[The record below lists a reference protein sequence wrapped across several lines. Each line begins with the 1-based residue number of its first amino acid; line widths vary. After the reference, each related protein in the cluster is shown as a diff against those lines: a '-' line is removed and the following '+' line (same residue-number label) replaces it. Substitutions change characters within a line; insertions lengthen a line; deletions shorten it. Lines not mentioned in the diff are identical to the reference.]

1 MKTPT
6 SRQLVLALL
15 GLGALVST
23 GCVQQSMANQPKFK
37 PLQPTTLFPDGRSS
51 RTPEAGTVSRTWRD
65 DPHLLTGKLYEAP
78 PQEEPKEAPA
88 PLPPKEN
95 GEKFVKSFA
104 TTFPMPV
111 TEAMVRRG
119 QNRFNIFCTAC
130 HGYAGSGDGVVVLRG
145 FTRPPS
151 LVQDAHDPKDN
162 ISRGIAYQGVAVLLP
177 DAPVGYYFHVISNG
191 FGAMPEHATQIP
203 VEDRWAIAAYLK
215 ALQRSQH
222 YEVAKMRDDE
232 QAAIKKAIE
241 AAKKKGAAKEG
252 GAH

>member
-6 SRQLVLALL
+6 SQQLILAALALA
-15 GLGALVST
+15 ALIPT

-65 DPHLLTGKLYEAP
+65 DPHLLTGKLSEAP
-78 PQEEPKEAPA
+78 KDEKEAPG
-88 PLPPKEN
+88 PLPAKEN

-111 TEAMVRRG
+111 TEAMVLRG

-162 ISRGIAYQGVAVLLP
+162 ISRGIAYQGIAVLVP
-177 DAPVGYYFHVISNG
+177 DAPVGYYFHVMTNG

-215 ALQRSQH
+215 ALQKSQH
-222 YEVAKMRDDE
+222 YEVAKMPAE
-232 QAAIKKAIE
+232 HQAEIKKAIE
-241 AAKKKGAAKEG
+241 AAKKKGAAHEG